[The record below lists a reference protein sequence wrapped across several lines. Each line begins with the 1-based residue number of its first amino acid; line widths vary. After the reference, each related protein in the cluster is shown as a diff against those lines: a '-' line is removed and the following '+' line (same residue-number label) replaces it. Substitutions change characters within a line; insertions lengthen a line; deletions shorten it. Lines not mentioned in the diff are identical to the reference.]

1 MRLLLDEMIAAT
13 VAEQLRSRGHD
24 VLALQDVS
32 MQHLRGVD
40 DCLVLAH
47 AASDRRTVVTDNV
60 PDFVDCHRR
69 RLGAQRTHHGLLL
82 FSNDTF
88 PRHRHDVFVGH
99 LVRALEAELDAH
111 PGDDDS
117 AWVRWLSRS

>member
-13 VAEQLRSRGHD
+13 VAEQLRRRGHD
-24 VLALQDVS
+24 VVALQDAS
-32 MQHLRGVD
+32 MQRLRGVD
-40 DCLVLAH
+40 DCLVLGH
-47 AASDRRTVVTDNV
+47 AASDRRAVVTDNV
-60 PDFVDCHRR
+60 PDFFDCHRR
-69 RLGAQRTHHGLLL
+69 RLEAQRTHHGLLL

-99 LVRALEAELDAH
+99 LVRALEAELAAH

>member
-13 VAEQLRSRGHD
+13 VAEQLRRRGHD
-24 VLALQDVS
+24 VVALQDAS
-32 MQHLRGVD
+32 LQHLRGVD
-40 DCLVLAH
+40 DDRVLDH
-47 AASDRRTVVTDNV
+47 ASSERRAVVTDNV

-69 RLGAQRTHHGLLL
+69 RLEAQRTHYGLLF

-88 PRHRHDVFVGH
+88 PRHRHDVFVGYV
-99 LVRALEAELDAH
+99 VRALDAELDAH

-117 AWVRWLSRS
+117 AWLRWLQQR